1 MNTITF
7 RNLRSVFSKK
17 SLKQLLFFLF
27 LLILFIEAFVMFVV
41 IQITHKSLTQEA
53 VRTSEALLEY
63 YSSQLE
69 SQMDFAQKELLIFA
83 NDTTLLPPVSY
94 EDSLE
99 QQYFQKLHMKNNMQK
114 VLNLNT
120 ILDGIFIYRPD
131 ADTLP
136 YFAVSSS
143 YTSYEQELQL
153 KEQIESRNLS
163 ENAGY
168 WSFWHIDN
176 KEYLLYLE
184 KGIYGWYGIWIKAQ
198 SILQN
203 FQLLNPNSQSGLYI
217 CDSKGAILE
226 SQSLFSFSGTFLQT
240 ESGSVFKVGQKQ
252 YIKVVTRINQEDYV
266 LAALLPE
273 AEILK
278 EMGAIRPVLAAI
290 IITNLLLLFL
300 CLFCAKH
307 FVYEPLHGLTA
318 HMEAV
323 KAGDLKTELPLGNH
337 LEEFESVYAVFN
349 EMQKSIITLKMDN
362 YERQIQE
369 EQIQR
374 QFLQN
379 QIKSHF
385 FLNCLN
391 IIYMLAQGKQFQLIQ
406 KLDLCMANYMRYL
419 TRPAEQPVT
428 LFLEL
433 EHVKNYMTIQTLR
446 YHDRITFSC
455 EVEDPDMEQ
464 YSLYPLMIQ
473 TFVENS
479 MKYAMDPESDHNHIS
494 VKIAHIPKKPDYF
507 SILITDCGPGFPE
520 ETLIRLNT
528 SLPLPMNGLSG
539 IGIANIK
546 SRLAL
551 FYKGKGSILFSNTSP
566 HGAKVELQLPL
577 HCSGF
582 EV

>member
-1 MNTITF
+1 
-7 RNLRSVFSKK
+7 
-17 SLKQLLFFLF
+17 
-27 LLILFIEAFVMFVV
+27 
-41 IQITHKSLTQEA
+41 
-53 VRTSEALLEY
+53 
-63 YSSQLE
+63 
-69 SQMDFAQKELLIFA
+69 
-83 NDTTLLPPVSY
+83 
-94 EDSLE
+94 
-99 QQYFQKLHMKNNMQK
+99 MQK

-203 FQLLNPNSQSGLYI
+203 FQLLDPNSQSGLYI

-307 FVYEPLHGLTA
+307 FVY
-318 HMEAV
+318 
-323 KAGDLKTELPLGNH
+323 DLSMVLQHIWRQSKPVILRQNFH
-337 LEEFESVYAVFN
+337 LA
-349 EMQKSIITLKMDN
+349 ITLKN
-362 YERQIQE
+362 
-369 EQIQR
+369 
-374 QFLQN
+374 
-379 QIKSHF
+379 
-385 FLNCLN
+385 LNPFTL
-391 IIYMLAQGKQFQLIQ
+391 
-406 KLDLCMANYMRYL
+406 YL
-419 TRPAEQPVT
+419 
-428 LFLEL
+428 
-433 EHVKNYMTIQTLR
+433 
-446 YHDRITFSC
+446 
-455 EVEDPDMEQ
+455 
-464 YSLYPLMIQ
+464 
-473 TFVENS
+473 
-479 MKYAMDPESDHNHIS
+479 MKC
-494 VKIAHIPKKPDYF
+494 KKV
-507 SILITDCGPGFPE
+507 S
-520 ETLIRLNT
+520 
-528 SLPLPMNGLSG
+528 
-539 IGIANIK
+539 
-546 SRLAL
+546 
-551 FYKGKGSILFSNTSP
+551 SP
-566 HGAKVELQLPL
+566 
-577 HCSGF
+577 
-582 EV
+582 

>member
-69 SQMDFAQKELLIFA
+69 SQMDFAQQELLIFA
-83 NDTTLLPPVSY
+83 NETTLLPPVSY

-203 FQLLNPNSQSGLYI
+203 FQLLDPNSQSGLYI
-217 CDSKGAILE
+217 CDSTGAIL
-226 SQSLFSFSGTFLQT
+226 
-240 ESGSVFKVGQKQ
+240 
-252 YIKVVTRINQEDYV
+252 
-266 LAALLPE
+266 
-273 AEILK
+273 
-278 EMGAIRPVLAAI
+278 
-290 IITNLLLLFL
+290 
-300 CLFCAKH
+300 
-307 FVYEPLHGLTA
+307 
-318 HMEAV
+318 
-323 KAGDLKTELPLGNH
+323 
-337 LEEFESVYAVFN
+337 
-349 EMQKSIITLKMDN
+349 
-362 YERQIQE
+362 
-369 EQIQR
+369 
-374 QFLQN
+374 
-379 QIKSHF
+379 
-385 FLNCLN
+385 
-391 IIYMLAQGKQFQLIQ
+391 
-406 KLDLCMANYMRYL
+406 
-419 TRPAEQPVT
+419 
-428 LFLEL
+428 
-433 EHVKNYMTIQTLR
+433 
-446 YHDRITFSC
+446 
-455 EVEDPDMEQ
+455 
-464 YSLYPLMIQ
+464 
-473 TFVENS
+473 
-479 MKYAMDPESDHNHIS
+479 
-494 VKIAHIPKKPDYF
+494 
-507 SILITDCGPGFPE
+507 
-520 ETLIRLNT
+520 
-528 SLPLPMNGLSG
+528 
-539 IGIANIK
+539 
-546 SRLAL
+546 
-551 FYKGKGSILFSNTSP
+551 
-566 HGAKVELQLPL
+566 
-577 HCSGF
+577 
-582 EV
+582 